1 MWVWPV
7 YVPTLYL
14 QVDVADPRFTAM
26 YDSHLYNID
35 PAAAEFKQTRGT
47 EAIIVEKLKRS
58 QNKDKLKRSK
68 VNSGVDRQAK
78 KVKLMDD
85 SKPKEDS
92 LASLVKSVKAKT
104 KHFHSN
110 KTKRWK

>member
-1 MWVWPV
+1 
-7 YVPTLYL
+7 VPDTLSNDL
-14 QVDVADPRFTAM
+14 
-26 YDSHLYNID
+26 
-35 PAAAEFKQTRGT
+35 E
-47 EAIIVEKLKRS
+47 
-58 QNKDKLKRSK
+58 NKISTGKDTFKLKRSK

-110 KTKRWK
+110 KTKR